1 MKKIITMLAVAVM
14 AAVSNAMTSE
24 ETIAST
30 LWMEA
35 RGEGRNG
42 IDAVASVIYNR
53 AKVKDGNA
61 MAAVCLKPKQFSCW
75 NGRKNTVPKKAR
87 GAMWDYCKT
96 VASRMVGGSFKPTNN
111 ANHYYNPALCNPSWG
126 KSLRGA
132 FVLGNHRFGR
142 L

>member
-1 MKKIITMLAVAVM
+1 MKKMITMVAVAVM
-14 AAVSNAMTSE
+14 AAVANAMTSE

-35 RGEGRNG
+35 RGEGCNG

-61 MAAVCLKPKQFSCW
+61 MAAVCLKRKQFSCW
-75 NGRKNTVPKKAR
+75 NGRKHTVPAKAK
-87 GAMWDYCKT
+87 GAMWDYCLT
-96 VASRMVGGSFKPTNN
+96 VARRMAGGSFVPANN
-111 ANHYYNPALCNPSWG
+111 ANHYYNPSRCNPSWG
-126 KSLRGA
+126 KSLKDS